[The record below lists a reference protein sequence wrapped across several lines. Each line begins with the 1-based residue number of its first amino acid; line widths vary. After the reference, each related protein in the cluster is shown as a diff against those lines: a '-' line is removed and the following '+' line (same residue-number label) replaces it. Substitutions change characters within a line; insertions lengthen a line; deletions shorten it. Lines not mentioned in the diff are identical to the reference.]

1 MDSQSEN
8 PYQMIFW
15 SSWNMNLVC
24 LPLGAFKALKQYGIA
39 GTSTTATTTSSS
51 ISIVIPDQDFNPKIT
66 KEYLETT
73 SESVLLVPLLISFS
87 LGMCPV
93 LLSTSSPLPAVALHD
108 VAWKL
113 PPAPAAWMIP
123 CNSNEENASNSNV
136 QRAKMHQNAL

>member
-1 MDSQSEN
+1 
-8 PYQMIFW
+8 
-15 SSWNMNLVC
+15 MNLVC

-39 GTSTTATTTSSS
+39 GTSTTAITNSSS
-51 ISIVIPDQDFNPKIT
+51 IISIVIPDQDFNPKIT

-73 SESVLLVPLLISFS
+73 SE
-87 LGMCPV
+87 CPV

-123 CNSNEENASNSNV
+123 RNSNEENDGKCLKQQCSEG
-136 QRAKMHQNAL
+136 KNAL

>member
-1 MDSQSEN
+1 
-8 PYQMIFW
+8 
-15 SSWNMNLVC
+15 MNLVC
-24 LPLGAFKALKQYGIA
+24 LPLGAFKALIQYGIA
-39 GTSTTATTTSSS
+39 GTSTTAITNSSS
-51 ISIVIPDQDFNPKIT
+51 IISIVIPDQDFNPKIT

-123 CNSNEENASNSNV
+123 RNSNEENDGKCLKQQCSEG
-136 QRAKMHQNAL
+136 KNAL